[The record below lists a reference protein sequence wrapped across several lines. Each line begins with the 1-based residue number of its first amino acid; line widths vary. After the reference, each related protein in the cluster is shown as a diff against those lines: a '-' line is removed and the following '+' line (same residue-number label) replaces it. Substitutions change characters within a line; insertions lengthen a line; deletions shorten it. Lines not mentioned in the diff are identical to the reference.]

1 MNYTNYLRQFIPQ
14 SYLQDADIQLQSN
27 KSGTNAFMITSS
39 SNMYRKAVRNMLAKI
54 KTNGKKPFI
63 AFRSKYYPAFIR
75 LGYPLYEVKSDAG
88 YFRIELSDFFE
99 RDLTA
104 EQKQGLADVIG
115 QMFLD
120 TMNFPSFGCCD
131 LYTQCSDKKKCLHE
145 DLLYATSCMYRK
157 NLEGGK
163 IFYGENKNV

>member
-14 SYLQDADIQLQSN
+14 AYLQDAEIHLQNN
-27 KSGTNAFMITSS
+27 KSGTNAFVITSS
-39 SNMYRKAVRNMLAKI
+39 ANMYRKAVRNMLAKI
-54 KTNGKKPFI
+54 KMNGKKPFI
-63 AFRSKYYPAFIR
+63 AFRSKYYHAFIG

-88 YFRIELSDFFE
+88 FFRIELSDFFE
-99 RDLTA
+99 RELNK
-104 EQKQGLADVIG
+104 EQKQRLTEVIG

-120 TMNFPSFGCCD
+120 TMNFSSFGCCD

-157 NLEGGK
+157 NLERGK
-163 IFYGENKNV
+163 IFYGDNKNV